1 MGCGCSKNA
10 GRVTRTQSATTP
22 RIVQNTPRP
31 SSQIVSPSNLTPRA
45 SQSVSGLNVNRNAVN
60 QIRQDAIKR
69 ALGK

>member
-10 GRVTRTQSATTP
+10 SRVTRTQAITP
-22 RIVQNTPRP
+22 KIVQNTPPR
-31 SSQIVSPSNLTPRA
+31 SSQIVGPSNLTPRA

-60 QIRQDAIKR
+60 QIRQDAIKK

>member
-10 GRVTRTQSATTP
+10 SRVTRTPAITP
-22 RIVQNTPRP
+22 KIVQNTPRP

-45 SQSVSGLNVNRNAVN
+45 SQSVSGLNINRNAVN
-60 QIRQDAIKR
+60 QIRQDAIKK

>member
-10 GRVTRTQSATTP
+10 GRVTRTQATTP
-22 RIVQNTPRP
+22 KIVQNTPRP
-31 SSQIVSPSNLTPRA
+31 SQIVGPSNLTPRA

-60 QIRQDAIKR
+60 QIRQDAIKK